1 MISSVYHLGRD
12 SSRKYMSH
20 QSCSSCCPLTRWTF
34 DFYIVGWLPSVSS
47 SSPVLSCIS
56 DRSPGRSIWGRW
68 GEWWGA
74 QWWGLQSIL
83 SRYRVCREGTH
94 HCDWPIHPEQHQQ
107 SVEWR
112 ALGIQG
118 KGSRLLLNF
127 YNQIFIF
134 LILWSITGLIYL
146 TYWGKIKYP
155 CEHEATFNTFHEF
168 HPPSSDF
175 LPHSLPSSDRRW
187 RRDTSHSQQS
197 RRPGRP
203 CRTGRTSGWR
213 SSRGWSCCWCG
224 RGTSLSRA
232 QVNTGRLRREEGVFT
247 LELNFLHFPL
257 LCPLTTT
264 RNSSPLPTSN

>member
-1 MISSVYHLGRD
+1 MISSIYHLGRD

-34 DFYIVGWLPSVSS
+34 DFYIVGWLPSVYS
-47 SSPVLSCIS
+47 SSPLLSCIS

-94 HCDWPIHPEQHQQ
+94 HCDWPIHPEQHQE

-146 TYWGKIKYP
+146 TYWEKIKYP
-155 CEHEATFNTFHEF
+155 CEHEAT
-168 HPPSSDF
+168 
-175 LPHSLPSSDRRW
+175 
-187 RRDTSHSQQS
+187 SQS
-197 RRPGRP
+197 
-203 CRTGRTSGWR
+203 
-213 SSRGWSCCWCG
+213 
-224 RGTSLSRA
+224 
-232 QVNTGRLRREEGVFT
+232 
-247 LELNFLHFPL
+247 LHFMNFIPR
-257 LCPLTTT
+257 CW
-264 RNSSPLPTSN
+264 LPTSQFAFVWQEVEERHQPQPAEPAAWQAVQDWKNLGLEEQ